1 MKRSKL
7 AVSVPA
13 PLAHGAKAAVAA
25 GRSPSV
31 SALVS
36 EALAEKLERD
46 RLEEVLDAM
55 DLELGPL
62 DDEARAWARR
72 ALWG

>member
-1 MKRSKL
+1 MRRQKL

-13 PLAHGAKAAVAA
+13 PLVVEAKEAVAA
-25 GRSPSV
+25 GRSASV

-46 RLEEVLDAM
+46 GLDEVLAAM
-55 DLELGPL
+55 DAELGEVNE
-62 DDEARAWARR
+62 EARAWARR

>member
-1 MKRSKL
+1 MKREKL

-13 PLAHGAKAAVAA
+13 PLVAEAKEAVAA
-25 GRSPSV
+25 GHSSSV

-36 EALAEKLERD
+36 EALAEKLEHD
-46 RLEEVLDAM
+46 RLDEALAAM
-55 DLELGPL
+55 DRELGEV

>member
-1 MKRSKL
+1 MKREKL

-13 PLAHGAKAAVAA
+13 PLVAEAKETVAA
-25 GRSPSV
+25 GRSSSV

-46 RLEEVLDAM
+46 RLDDTLAAM
-55 DLELGPL
+55 DLELGEV
-62 DDEARAWARR
+62 DEEARAWARR

>member
-1 MKRSKL
+1 
-7 AVSVPA
+7 VSVPA
-13 PLAHGAKAAVAA
+13 PLVADAKAAVAA
-25 GRSPSV
+25 GRSTSV

-46 RLEEVLDAM
+46 ELGEVLAAM
-55 DLELGPL
+55 DNELGPV
-62 DDEARAWARR
+62 DADARAWARR

>member
-1 MKRSKL
+1 MKREKL

-13 PLAHGAKAAVAA
+13 PLVAEAKETVAA
-25 GRSPSV
+25 GRSSSV

-36 EALAEKLERD
+36 EALAEKLERG
-46 RLEEVLDAM
+46 RLDEALAAM
-55 DLELGPL
+55 DRELGEV